1 MDAEA
6 ATEEV
11 MFDEQAEQGVDE
23 DQSLDT
29 LEDALDALADD
40 DSQDGEPE
48 AEADVEPDADEDDS
62 VLVTLDGEDKVSL
75 KELKAGYF
83 RQKDYTLKTT
93 EVAQE
98 RKAIEATKASLSER
112 TSVLET
118 ALQNL
123 SGYLERLIP
132 PDPPLQL
139 AQTDPGRFQYQRALR
154 ESAIAELT
162 QLVTIRGAVDQ
173 QKQSMTA
180 AELREYREAEQD
192 KLVRAM
198 PSLRDPGK
206 RAAFDQSVKVTAKV
220 FGFSDEEIDA
230 TVDSRIKQLVHFAK
244 IGRQAVENQ
253 QNALRRKVETPKA
266 AKVRSAAPPVNV
278 ENKKAMHRLSQTGA
292 LNDAKKIDFE

>member
-1 MDAEA
+1 MDATA
-6 ATEEV
+6 PTEEV
-11 MFDEQAEQGVDE
+11 MFDEQVEQGADE

-29 LEDALDALADD
+29 LEDALDALVDD
-40 DSQDGEPE
+40 DGQDGEPE

-98 RKAIEATKASLSER
+98 RKAIEATKAGLTER

-180 AELREYREAEQD
+180 AELREYREAEQSR
-192 KLVRAM
+192 LVKAM
-198 PSLRDPGK
+198 PELADPVK
-206 RAAFDQSVKVTAKV
+206 RIAFDQSVKSAAKS

-230 TVDSRIKQLVHFAK
+230 TSDSRILQMVHFAR
-244 IGRQAVENQ
+244 IGKRAVENK
-253 QNALRRKVETPKA
+253 QNALKRVETPRA
-266 AKVRSAAPPVNV
+266 AKVKSATPPVNV
-278 ENKKAMHRLSQTGA
+278 ENKKAMHALSKSGSIK
-292 LNDAKKIDFE
+292 DAMRIDFD